1 MSVSL
6 LAVAFTIG
14 FLGSPHCL
22 GMCGGIV
29 SAFGIS
35 MQGVS
40 ATKKSALIA
49 LYHMGRM
56 ISYVILGAVSGLL
69 GATIFAPFV
78 HHSSIPRV
86 AVGVALV
93 FVALL
98 MLGLPMLKEIE
109 RLGLGLWNKLSS
121 IRVKLFPLTTA
132 PKALG
137 AGLLWGFLPCG
148 LVYGA
153 MLVALSAGT
162 ADKGV
167 GSIGFGAVFMLA
179 FGLGTIP
186 MLIVTQGAVIWLQ
199 THIKRFSL
207 RKVSGVIMLISG
219 FLVAVPA
226 LMLDHSHHH
235 GGSYNHDHHS
245 HTEHSHHDHSH
256 HNAH

>member
-1 MSVSL
+1 M
-6 LAVAFTIG
+6 AFMMG

-40 ATKKSALIA
+40 KAKKSALIG

-56 ISYVILGAVSGLL
+56 VSYMILGAVSALVGTTL
-69 GATIFAPFV
+69 FAPFV
-78 HHSSIPRV
+78 HNSSIPRV

-98 MLGLPMLKEIE
+98 MLGVPMLKQIE
-109 RLGLGLWNKLSS
+109 RLGLGIWGKLSFV
-121 IRVKLFPLTTA
+121 RTKLFPLTTA

-162 ADKGV
+162 AKASV
-167 GSIGFGAVFMLA
+167 GSVGFGAVFMLA

-186 MLIVTQGAVIWLQ
+186 MLVVTQGAVILLQ

-207 RKVSGVIMLISG
+207 RKVGGMIMLISG
-219 FLVAVPA
+219 LMVAIPA
-226 LMLDHSHHH
+226 LTLDHSHHH
-235 GGSYNHDHHS
+235 HPDSES
-245 HTEHSHHDHSH
+245 HAH
-256 HNAH
+256 HNHAHNHH

>member
-1 MSVSL
+1 MNTGL
-6 LAVAFTIG
+6 LIAAFAMG

-35 MQGVS
+35 MQGAS
-40 ATKKSALIA
+40 ATKKSALIG
-49 LYHMGRM
+49 LYHTGRM
-56 ISYVILGAVSGLL
+56 ASYMILGAVSALVGTTL
-69 GATIFAPFV
+69 FAPFV
-78 HHSSIPRV
+78 HSSSIPRV
-86 AVGVALV
+86 AVGAALV

-98 MLGLPMLKEIE
+98 MLGVPMLKQIE
-109 RLGLGLWNKLSS
+109 RLGLGLWGRLSF
-121 IRVKLFPLTTA
+121 IRTKLFPLTTA

-162 ADKGV
+162 AKASV
-167 GSIGFGAVFMLA
+167 GSVGFGVVFMLF

-186 MLIVTQGAVIWLQ
+186 MLVVTQGAVIWLQ

-207 RKVSGVIMLISG
+207 RKVSGMIMLISG
-219 FLVAVPA
+219 LMVAIPA
-226 LMLDHSHHH
+226 LTLDHSHHH
-235 GGSYNHDHHS
+235 PDNADHA
-245 HTEHSHHDHSH
+245 H
-256 HNAH
+256 HNHAHNHNHSQH